1 MKNKEFYHTN
11 VEIKEYSFEKIS
23 LEELNK
29 DLIQIIKKF
38 NSSKDIEY
46 KKELAKQIPIKFP
59 KCRFCGNIIINSNFL
74 IDIKHKDKT
83 IQLILP
89 SVYCREI
96 DGNKYYLSCCEKC
109 LLDHFK
115 DNPPKAL
122 KYYFMKANIYGQ
134 YSFGYSD
141 EEYKK
146 ICSMTV
152 GVTYKSMIN
161 KWGEENGEKR
171 WKEYCDKHS
180 KIASKQTFIDKYGL
194 EKGLKIY
201 HDSRA
206 ITKQKMIKKYGEKI
220 GLERWNNYC
229 EKQRY
234 TCSLEYFIKEYGK
247 ILGEKKYK
255 DFTIK
260 RALSAQSGQKITVS
274 KISQNLFNNLYEYIH
289 KNEIYYS
296 DLNNEYIIHNDLTHK
311 NYLLD
316 FYDKTKN
323 LVIEFQGDYWHANP
337 NKYNKE
343 DILEFPTNILNR
355 KDKIKAKEIWEYD
368 KNKKDFICKE
378 LNNPI
383 YLQIW
388 ESDYRSNP
396 NKVINDIL
404 LYYNIK
410 LENNK
415 DEISN

>member
-1 MKNKEFYHTN
+1 MRNKEFYHTN
-11 VEIKEYSFEKIS
+11 VEIKEYPFELVT

-29 DLIQIIKKF
+29 DLIQTIKKF

-46 KKELAKQIPIKFP
+46 KKELAKQIPINFP
-59 KCRFCGNIIINSNFL
+59 KCRFCGEIIINSNFW
-74 IDIKHKDKT
+74 INIKLKYKT
-83 IQLILP
+83 IQLSLP
-89 SVYCREI
+89 AVYCREI

-115 DNPPKAL
+115 DNPPKAP
-122 KYYFMKANIYGQ
+122 KYYFMKANVYGQ
-134 YSFGYSD
+134 YSFGYSN

-152 GVTYKSMIN
+152 GVTYNSMIN
-161 KWGEENGEKR
+161 KWGKEEGEKR
-171 WKEYCDKHS
+171 WKEYCNKHS

-206 ITKQKMIKKYGEKI
+206 ITKRGMIKKYGEEI
-220 GLERWNNYC
+220 GIKKWNNYC
-229 EKQRY
+229 ERQRY

-260 RALSAQSGQKITVS
+260 RALIAQSGQKITVS
-274 KISQNLFNNLYEYIH
+274 KISQNLFNNLYKYIH

-337 NKYNKE
+337 KIYNKE
-343 DILEFPTNILNR
+343 DILEFPSHILNR
-355 KDKIKAKEIWEYD
+355 KDKIIVEEIWEYD

-410 LENNK
+410 IEDNGN
-415 DEISN
+415 EISN

>member
-1 MKNKEFYHTN
+1 MRNKEFYHTS
-11 VEIKEYSFEKIS
+11 VEIKEYPFEKIY

-29 DLIQIIKKF
+29 ELIQNIKLF
-38 NSSKDIEY
+38 NSSKDVEY
-46 KKELAKQIPIKFP
+46 KKELAKQIPIQFP

-83 IQLILP
+83 IQLALP
-89 SVYCREI
+89 AVYCREI
-96 DGNKYYLSCCEKC
+96 DGNKYYLSCCEDC
-109 LLDHFK
+109 LLEHFK
-115 DNPPKAL
+115 YNPPKAP

-152 GVTYKSMIN
+152 GVTYNSMIN
-161 KWGEENGEKR
+161 KWGKELGGKK

-206 ITKQKMIKKYGEKI
+206 ITKQGMIKKYGKEI
-220 GLERWNNYC
+220 GLEKWNNYC
-229 EKQRY
+229 ERQRY
-234 TCSLEYFIKEYGK
+234 TCSLEYFIKEYG
-247 ILGEKKYK
+247 EKNGKEK
-255 DFTIK
+255 FNNFCEQRINNGGW
-260 RALSAQSGQKITVS
+260 QSKSYSQ
-274 KISQNLFNNLYEYIH
+274 ISNNLFNIIKKYLNKYNINDDLLFGENEFYIRNNI
-289 KNEIYYS
+289 KNIGYQ
-296 DLNNEYIIHNDLTHK
+296 
-311 NYLLD
+311 LD

-323 LVIEFQGDYWHANP
+323 LIIEFQGDYWHANP
-337 NKYNKE
+337 KLY
-343 DILEFPTNILNR
+343 
-355 KDKIKAKEIWEYD
+355 DKKFINEVKHLTSEEIWEYD

-410 LENNK
+410 IEDNK
-415 DEISN
+415 DEIPN

>member
-29 DLIQIIKKF
+29 DLIQTIKKF

-74 IDIKHKDKT
+74 IDIKHKDKI

-115 DNPPKAL
+115 DNPPKAP

-152 GVTYKSMIN
+152 GVTYKAMIN
-161 KWGEENGEKR
+161 KWGEEKGEKR

-206 ITKQKMIKKYGEKI
+206 ITKQKMIKKYGEEI

-274 KISQNLFNNLYEYIH
+274 KISQNLFNNLYEYIY

-343 DILEFPTNILNR
+343 DVLEFPTNILNR
-355 KDKIKAKEIWEYD
+355 KNKIKAKEIWEYD

-388 ESDYRSNP
+388 ESDYRLNP

-410 LENNK
+410 LKNNE

>member
-11 VEIKEYSFEKIS
+11 VEIKEYPFELVT
-23 LEELNK
+23 LEELNE
-29 DLIQIIKKF
+29 DLIQTIKKF

-59 KCRFCGNIIINSNFL
+59 ICRFCGEIIINSNFL
-74 IDIKHKDKT
+74 INVKLKYKT
-83 IQLILP
+83 IQLTLP
-89 SVYCREI
+89 AVYCREI

-115 DNPPKAL
+115 DNPPKAP

-134 YSFGYSD
+134 YSFGYSN

-152 GVTYKSMIN
+152 GVTYNSMVN
-161 KWGEENGEKR
+161 KWGKELGEQK

-194 EKGLKIY
+194 EEGLKIY

-206 ITKQKMIKKYGEKI
+206 ITKKGMIKKYGTKI
-220 GLERWNNYC
+220 GLEKWNKYC
-229 EKQRY
+229 ERQRY
-234 TCSLEYFIKEYGK
+234 TCSLEYFIKEYGEK
-247 ILGEKKYK
+247 NGEQKYK

-260 RALSAQSGQKITVS
+260 RALSGQSGQKITVS
-274 KISQNLFNNLYEYIH
+274 KISQNLFKKLYEYLYQ
-289 KNEIYYS
+289 NEIYYS
-296 DLNNEYIIHNDLTHK
+296 DLNNEFIIHNNLTHK

-337 NKYNKE
+337 NKYDKE
-343 DILEFPTNILNR
+343 DILEFPTNFLNR
-355 KDKIKAKEIWEYD
+355 KEKIKAKEIWEYD
-368 KNKKDFICKE
+368 KNKKDFVCKE

-388 ESDYRSNP
+388 ESDYRNNP
-396 NKVINDIL
+396 EKIIQDIL
-404 LYYNIK
+404 LYYNIN
-410 LENNK
+410 LENDKN
-415 DEISN
+415 EIYN